1 MVLCL
6 QAADDMYTMTV
17 TGIDA
22 AGWTHVNEL
31 ENPDLG

>member
-17 TGIDA
+17 AGITAD
-22 AGWTHVNEL
+22 GWTTVNEL
-31 ENPDLG
+31 TNPDI